1 MLHLDVQSTR
11 EWKDGNGNERKMI
24 YTIGQV
30 LVIPPP
36 QIVLE
41 LPKGNDKKYYGHL
54 ELAWLPGLK
63 YQLRQK

>member
-11 EWKDGNGNERKMI
+11 EWTDGNGNERKMI

-30 LVIPPP
+30 LILPPP
-36 QIVLE
+36 QIVME
-41 LPKGNDKKYYGHL
+41 MPKPGAKKYWGEV